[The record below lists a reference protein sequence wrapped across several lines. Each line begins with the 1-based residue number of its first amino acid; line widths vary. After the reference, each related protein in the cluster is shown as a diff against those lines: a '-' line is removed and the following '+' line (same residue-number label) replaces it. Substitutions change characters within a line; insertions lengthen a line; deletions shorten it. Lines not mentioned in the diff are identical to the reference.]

1 LTAIDDALSRV
12 RSGLSRAA
20 IFTDFDGTLST
31 IVDWPDDAVLVDGAE
46 PVVRQLAEEAGLFA
60 VVSGRPIS
68 YLERRLPAGPVLSGL
83 YGLEVLRDG
92 ERHDHPQAGAW
103 REVVT
108 DVHATSEAVGPE
120 GMVVE
125 SKGLSLT
132 LHYRAEPGL
141 AMAVQ
146 DWAQRQADRSGLVI
160 RPAKMSVELH
170 PPLATDKGTVVL
182 DMVDAL
188 DPVVFIGDDRGDL
201 AAFAALVDLAT
212 RGRTVVR
219 IAVASSEAPREIIEQ
234 ADLVVDDPAGALVVL
249 RGFLGQDTSAS

>member
-1 LTAIDDALSRV
+1 MDDVLARV
-12 RSGLSRAA
+12 RSDLEHAA
-20 IFTDFDGTLST
+20 IFTDFDGTLSP
-31 IVDWPDDAVLVDGAE
+31 IVDRPGDAELVEGAE
-46 PVVRQLAEEAGLFA
+46 DVVRRLAARAGLLA
-60 VVSGRPIS
+60 VVSGRPVAF
-68 YLERRLPAGPVLSGL
+68 LESHLPPGPVLSGL
-83 YGLEVLRDG
+83 YGLEGLRNGD
-92 ERHDHPQAGAW
+92 RLDHPQAGAW

-108 DVHATSEAVGPE
+108 DVQATSEAIGPD
-120 GMVVE
+120 GMLVE

-141 AMAVQ
+141 ALAVQ

-160 RPAKMSVELH
+160 RPARMSVELH
-170 PPLATDKGTVVL
+170 PPLAADKGTVVL
-182 DMVDAL
+182 DLVGAF

-201 AAFAALVDLAT
+201 PAFEALADLAS

-234 ADLVVDDPAGALVVL
+234 ADLVVDDPPAVLEVL

>member
-1 LTAIDDALSRV
+1 MSAIDDTLARV
-12 RSGLSRAA
+12 HGSLDRAA
-20 IFTDFDGTLST
+20 IFTDFDGTLSP
-31 IVDWPDDAVLVDGAE
+31 IVDRPEDAMLVEGAE
-46 PVVRQLAEEAGLFA
+46 DVVRELAARAGLFA

-68 YLERRLPAGPVLSGL
+68 YLETHLPAGPVLSGL
-83 YGLEVLRDG
+83 YGLEEFRDG
-92 ERHDHPQAGAW
+92 ERLDHPQAGAW
-103 REVVT
+103 REVVA
-108 DVHATSEAVGPE
+108 DVQATSEAIGPD
-120 GMVVE
+120 GMLVE

-182 DMVDAL
+182 DMVSAF

-201 AAFAALVDLAT
+201 PAFEALADLAT
-212 RGRTVVR
+212 RGRTVLR
-219 IAVASSEAPREIIEQ
+219 IAVAGAEAPREIIDQ
-234 ADLVVDDPAGALVVL
+234 ADLIVDGPGEALDLL
-249 RGFLGQDTSAS
+249 RGFLGQGTSAS

>member
-1 LTAIDDALSRV
+1 MPSVDDVLARV
-12 RSGLSRAA
+12 RSGLDRAA

-31 IVDWPDDAVLVDGAE
+31 IVDHPDDAVLVDGAG
-46 PVVRQLAEEAGLFA
+46 PVLHRLAEEAGLFA
-60 VVSGRPIS
+60 VVSGRPLS
-68 YLERRLPAGPVLSGL
+68 FLERQLPAGPVLSGL
-83 YGLEVLRDG
+83 YGLEALRGG
-92 ERHDHPQAGAW
+92 ERQDHPQAGAW

-108 DVHATSEAVGPE
+108 DVQATSEALGPE
-120 GMVVE
+120 GMLVE

-141 AMAVQ
+141 AMAVH

-170 PPLATDKGTVVL
+170 PPLTTDKGTVVL
-182 DMVDAL
+182 DLVEAF

-201 AAFAALVDLAT
+201 PAFEVLADLAT
-212 RGRTVVR
+212 RGRTILR
-219 IAVASSEAPREIIEQ
+219 IAVASSEAPKEIIEQ
-234 ADLVVDDPAGALVVL
+234 ADLVVDDPRAALDVV

>member
-1 LTAIDDALSRV
+1 MPAVDDVLARL
-12 RSGLSRAA
+12 RSGLDRAA
-20 IFTDFDGTLST
+20 IFPDFDGTLST
-31 IVDWPDDAVLVDGAE
+31 IVERPDDAVLVDGAE
-46 PVVRQLAEEAGLFA
+46 PVLRRLADEAGLFA

-68 YLERRLPAGPVLSGL
+68 YLERQLPEGPVLSGL
-83 YGLEVLRDG
+83 YGLETLRDG
-92 ERHDHPQAGAW
+92 ERQDHPQAGAW

-108 DVHATSEAVGPE
+108 DVQATSEALGPE

-170 PPLATDKGTVVL
+170 PPLTTDKGTVVL
-182 DMVDAL
+182 DLVEAF
-188 DPVVFIGDDRGDL
+188 DPVVFVGDDRGDL
-201 AAFAALVDLAT
+201 PAFEVLADLAT
-212 RGRTVVR
+212 RGRTVLRV
-219 IAVASSEAPREIIEQ
+219 AVASSEAPQEIIDG
-234 ADLVVDDPAGALVVL
+234 ADVVVDDPRAALDLL
-249 RGFLGQDTSAS
+249 RGLLGQDSSAS

>member
-1 LTAIDDALSRV
+1 MSTIDDTLERV
-12 RSGLSRAA
+12 RSGLDRAA

-31 IVDWPDDAVLVDGAE
+31 IVDRPEDAVLVDGAE
-46 PVVRQLAEEAGLFA
+46 PVVRRLAEEAGLFA

-83 YGLEVLRDG
+83 YGLEALRDG
-92 ERHDHPQAGAW
+92 ERQDHPQAGAW

-108 DVHATSEAVGPE
+108 DVQATSEAIGPE
-120 GMVVE
+120 GMLVE

-160 RPAKMSVELH
+160 RSAKMSVELH
-170 PPLATDKGTVVL
+170 PPLTTDKGSVVL
-182 DMVDAL
+182 DLVNAL

-201 AAFAALVDLAT
+201 PAFEALADLAT

-219 IAVASSEAPREIIEQ
+219 IAVESSEAPREIVEQ
-234 ADLVVDDPAGALVVL
+234 ADLVVDDPAGALEL
-249 RGFLGQDTSAS
+249 LQGFLAQDTSAS

>member
-1 LTAIDDALSRV
+1 VPSVDDVRARV
-12 RSGLSRAA
+12 RSGLNRAA
-20 IFTDFDGTLST
+20 ILTDFDGTLST
-31 IVDWPDDAVLVDGAE
+31 LVDRPDDAVLVDGAE
-46 PVVRQLAEEAGLFA
+46 PVVRRLAAEAGLFA
-60 VVSGRPIS
+60 VISGRPIS
-68 YLERRLPAGPVLSGL
+68 YLERRLPEGPVLSGL
-83 YGLEVLRDG
+83 YGLEALRDG
-92 ERHDHPQAGAW
+92 ERDDHPQAGAW

-108 DVHATSEAVGPE
+108 DVHATSEALGPD
-120 GMVVE
+120 GMLVE

-146 DWAQRQADRSGLVI
+146 DWAQRQADRSGLVV

-170 PPLATDKGTVVL
+170 PPLTTDKGTVVL
-182 DMVDAL
+182 ELVEAF

-201 AAFAALVDLAT
+201 PAFEALADLAT
-212 RGRTVVR
+212 RGRTILR

-234 ADLVVDDPAGALVVL
+234 ADLVVDDPYAALDVL

>member
-1 LTAIDDALSRV
+1 MSAIDDTLARV
-12 RSGLSRAA
+12 RRSLDRAA
-20 IFTDFDGTLST
+20 IFTDFDGTLSP
-31 IVDWPDDAVLVDGAE
+31 IVDRPENATLVDGAE
-46 PVVRQLAEEAGLFA
+46 EVVRELASRVGLFA
-60 VVSGRPIS
+60 VVSGRPVS
-68 YLERRLPAGPVLSGL
+68 YLEQRLPAGPVLSGL
-83 YGLEVLRDG
+83 YGLEQLRGG
-92 ERHDHPQAGAW
+92 ERSDHPQAGAW
-103 REVVT
+103 REVVA
-108 DVHATSEAVGPE
+108 DVQASSEAIGPE

-170 PPLATDKGTVVL
+170 PPLAVDKGTVLL
-182 DMVDAL
+182 DMVGAF

-201 AAFAALVDLAT
+201 PAFEALAQLAT

-219 IAVASSEAPREIIEQ
+219 VAVASAEAPREIVEQ
-234 ADLVVDDPAGALVVL
+234 ADLVVDDPAGALDVL
-249 RGFLGQDTSAS
+249 RGFLA

>member
-1 LTAIDDALSRV
+1 MTATDDALSRV

-31 IVDWPDDAVLVDGAE
+31 IVDRPEDAVLVDGAE
-46 PVVRQLAEEAGLFA
+46 PVVRRLAEEAGLFA

-83 YGLEVLRDG
+83 YGLEALRDG
-92 ERHDHPQAGAW
+92 ERQDHPQAGAW

-108 DVHATSEAVGPE
+108 DVQATSEAIGPE
-120 GMVVE
+120 GMLVE

-160 RPAKMSVELH
+160 RSAKMSVELH
-170 PPLATDKGTVVL
+170 PPLTTDKGSVVL
-182 DMVDAL
+182 DLVNAL

-201 AAFAALVDLAT
+201 PAFEALADLAT

-219 IAVASSEAPREIIEQ
+219 IAVESSEAPREIVEQ
-234 ADLVVDDPAGALVVL
+234 ADLVVDDPAGALEL
-249 RGFLGQDTSAS
+249 LQGFLAQDTSAS